1 MVTKVP
7 CKDCVE
13 RSLGC
18 HSQCSS
24 YREYRSNLNRI
35 NAMRRQQEELE
46 WTLYDTLRRGRH
58 CSDLAKRTTPGI
70 APIRST

>member
-7 CKDCVE
+7 CKGCEE

-18 HSQCSS
+18 HGKCAS
-24 YREYRSNLNRI
+24 YREYRNNLNRI

-58 CSDLAKRTTPGI
+58 
-70 APIRST
+70 